1 MLIKSGIE
9 NKKTVLPENLK
20 GILWSKNINNIN
32 LENDKIYIIHQVLS
46 FGDIEEIKWL
56 FKNYTLDEIKMVFI
70 NIPKRIYTRP
80 VFLFVK
86 EYILKINTP
95 LDEKKYVKSFF

>member
-1 MLIKSGIE
+1 MLIKSKIE
-9 NKKTVLPENLK
+9 IKKAALPENLK
-20 GILWSKNINNIN
+20 GILWSKNIDYVD

-56 FKNYTLDEIKMVFI
+56 FKNYSFAEIKMVFI
-70 NIPKRIYTRP
+70 NIPKRIYTKP

-86 EYILKINTP
+86 DYILKINTE
-95 LDEKKYVKSFF
+95 LDEKKYVKSFH

>member
-1 MLIKSGIE
+1 MLIKSKIE
-9 NKKTVLPENLK
+9 NKKTVLPETLK
-20 GILWSKNINNIN
+20 GILWSKNINDID

-46 FGDIEEIKWL
+46 FGDIEEIRWL
-56 FKNYTLDEIKMVFI
+56 FKNYTLDDIKMVFI

-86 EYILKINTP
+86 EYILKINTA
-95 LDEKKYVKSFF
+95 LDEKNYVKSFF

>member
-1 MLIKSGIE
+1 MSIKSKIE
-9 NKKTVLPENLK
+9 TKKTVLPENLR
-20 GILWSKNINNIN
+20 GILWSKNINDVD
-32 LENDKIYIIHQVLS
+32 LEIDKIYIIHQVLS

-56 FKNYTLDEIKMVFI
+56 FENYSIDEIKMVFI

-86 EYILKINTP
+86 DYILKINTE

>member
-1 MLIKSGIE
+1 VIIKSKIE
-9 NKKTVLPENLK
+9 TKKTVLPENLK
-20 GILWSKNINNIN
+20 GIMWSKNIDDVD
-32 LENDKIYIIHQVLS
+32 LEEDKIYIIHQVLS
-46 FGDIEEIKWL
+46 FGDIEEIRWL

-86 EYILKINTP
+86 EYILKINTG
-95 LDEKKYVKSFF
+95 LDEKNYVKSFF

>member
-1 MLIKSGIE
+1 MIIKSKIE
-9 NKKTVLPENLK
+9 TNKTVLPENLK
-20 GILWSKNINNIN
+20 GILWSKNIDDVD

-86 EYILKINTP
+86 EYILKINTG
-95 LDEKKYVKSFF
+95 LDEKNYVKSFF

>member
-1 MLIKSGIE
+1 MLIKSKIE
-9 NKKTVLPENLK
+9 TKKTILPENLK
-20 GILWSKNINNIN
+20 GILWSKNIDDID
-32 LENDKIYIIHQVLS
+32 LENDKIYIIHQVLF
-46 FGDIEEIKWL
+46 FGDIKEIKWL

-86 EYILKINTP
+86 EYILKINTG
-95 LDEKKYVKSFF
+95 LDEKNYVKSFF

>member
-1 MLIKSGIE
+1 MLIKYGIE

-86 EYILKINTP
+86 EYILKINTG

>member
-1 MLIKSGIE
+1 MLIKSGSE

-46 FGDIEEIKWL
+46 FGDIEEIRWL
-56 FKNYTLDEIKMVFI
+56 FKKYSLDEIKMVFI

-80 VFLFVK
+80 VFLFIK
-86 EYILKINTP
+86 EYILKINTG
-95 LDEKKYVKSFF
+95 LDEKKYVKSFY

>member
-1 MLIKSGIE
+1 MLIKSKIE
-9 NKKTVLPENLK
+9 TKKTVLPENLK

-56 FKNYTLDEIKMVFI
+56 FKNYTLGEIKMVFV

-80 VFLFVK
+80 VFLFIK
-86 EYILKINTP
+86 EYILKINTG
-95 LDEKKYVKSFF
+95 LDEKNYVKSFF

>member
-1 MLIKSGIE
+1 MLIKSKIE
-9 NKKTVLPENLK
+9 TKKTILPENLK
-20 GILWSKNINNIN
+20 GILWSKNIDDVD

-56 FKNYTLDEIKMVFI
+56 FKNYTLDEIKKVFI

-86 EYILKINTP
+86 DFILKITTG
-95 LDEKKYVKSFF
+95 LDEKNYVKSFF

>member
-1 MLIKSGIE
+1 MLIKSGSE
-9 NKKTVLPENLK
+9 NKKKELPENLK
-20 GILWSKNINNIN
+20 GILWSKNINDVD
-32 LENDKIYIIHQVLS
+32 LENDKIYIINQVLS

-70 NIPKRIYTRP
+70 NIPKKIYTRP

-86 EYILKINTP
+86 EYILKINTG
-95 LDEKKYVKSFF
+95 LDEKKYVKSFY